1 MNSSAPSSER
11 QHQPKVTTIERSA
24 TNNGC
29 AHTNS
34 NSGGLAVETS
44 AIHYVPLLETL
55 SVLGQSQSISQA
67 ADRLNMTQQAVS
79 ARIKR
84 LERSVGQQL
93 VSRTRFGS
101 VLTPAGVT
109 LAGMAEEL
117 LGVVERIDTTM
128 GSLRGGDHAV
138 VRVAASLTVTEYLF
152 PRWLVQLRELF
163 GDAAAVTAANSSTVF
178 ELVRSGG
185 HNLGFVETPD
195 LPGDLRSRKVSRDEL
210 VLVVAPSHPWA
221 SGHRT
226 GADAE
231 GVSLARL
238 AATPLVTREIGSGT
252 RLSYERMVQSRLPGT
267 AIAPPALELPT
278 NAAVKTAV
286 IGGTGPAVL
295 SVLIVR
301 DDIES
306 GRMQVIPIKNTRLIR
321 NITAVWSPRNN
332 ALTEPA
338 RHLLEVAERRGFRR

>member
-1 MNSSAPSSER
+1 
-11 QHQPKVTTIERSA
+11 
-24 TNNGC
+24 
-29 AHTNS
+29 
-34 NSGGLAVETS
+34 
-44 AIHYVPLLETL
+44 
-55 SVLGQSQSISQA
+55 
-67 ADRLNMTQQAVS
+67 
-79 ARIKR
+79 
-84 LERSVGQQL
+84 
-93 VSRTRFGS
+93 
-101 VLTPAGVT
+101 
-109 LAGMAEEL
+109 MAEEL
-117 LGVVERIDTTM
+117 LGGVVERIDTTM
-128 GSLRGGDHAV
+128 GGSLRGGDHAV

-178 ELVRSGG
+178 ELVRGGG

-221 SGHRT
+221 AGHRT
-226 GADAE
+226 GGADAE
-231 GVSLARL
+231 GVSLAQL

-338 RHLLEVAERRGFRR
+338 RHLLEVAERRSFRR